1 MIVHLNYLGY
11 YHRHKTDSIPLKDK
25 QVYKITRIECGFQ
38 VPTGWDNGPVFSR
51 VGDCITED
59 QVLYAVNKNIS
70 VDVI

>member
-25 QVYKITRIECGFQ
+25 HVYKITRIECGFQ
-38 VPTGWDNGPVFSR
+38 VPTGWDNG
-51 VGDCITED
+51 
-59 QVLYAVNKNIS
+59 YAVNKNIS